1 MYFFSQI
8 ILHTHRSGIVYPSL
22 SFKYDDIQQEV
33 DMKKISFLFLLS
45 FVFTLLVAQQP
56 MAGIWKDTTEAFS
69 KSSENIF
76 EKWTKA
82 FDDLRKPDWQ
92 RFLESPI
99 GIIIV
104 VGGLIIIILLVVKR
118 RR

>member
-1 MYFFSQI
+1 
-8 ILHTHRSGIVYPSL
+8 
-22 SFKYDDIQQEV
+22 
-33 DMKKISFLFLLS
+33 MKKLSILFLLS
-45 FVFTLLVAQQP
+45 FILTLLYFPQP
-56 MAGIWKDTTEAFS
+56 YAANWKDTTEAFS

-92 RFLESPI
+92 RFLESPV

-104 VGGLIIIILLVVKR
+104 IGVLIIIILLVMKR
-118 RR
+118 GR

>member
-1 MYFFSQI
+1 
-8 ILHTHRSGIVYPSL
+8 
-22 SFKYDDIQQEV
+22 
-33 DMKKISFLFLLS
+33 MKKLSILFLLS
-45 FVFTLLVAQQP
+45 FILTLLYFPQP
-56 MAGIWKDTTEAFS
+56 HAANWKETTEAFS

-92 RFLESPI
+92 RFLESPTGMIVII
-99 GIIIV
+99 GVI
-104 VGGLIIIILLVVKR
+104 IIIILLVVKR